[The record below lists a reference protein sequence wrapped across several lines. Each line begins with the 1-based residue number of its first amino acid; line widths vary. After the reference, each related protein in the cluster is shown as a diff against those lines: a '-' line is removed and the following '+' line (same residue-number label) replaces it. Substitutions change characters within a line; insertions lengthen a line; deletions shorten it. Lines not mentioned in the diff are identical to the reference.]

1 MGLFDRFRRLIKS
14 NINDMISKAENP
26 EKMLNQLISD
36 MSQQLMDAKKSV
48 ASAIADE
55 KKLKRHIDETREHA
69 TEWERKAMLALKRER
84 EDLARQALVQKQEYE
99 KLAGE
104 YEQQWN
110 SQRDAVERLR
120 LSLRGLDQKIE
131 EAQRKRNMLIAR
143 AKRAEAQ
150 RKMQETLG
158 GLSDTSAFEAFEKM
172 SARMDQIEAENEA
185 LEEIEGKI
193 QDDSLEREFA
203 SLESSSGA
211 SDKLLD
217 ALREKMALEDQSGQ
231 GSADARETPDST
243 ASPDASAVS
252 EDIDETLETLK
263 QKLKNESSG
272 EA

>member
-36 MSQQLMDAKKSV
+36 MNQQLIDSKKSV

-55 KKLKRHIDETREHA
+55 KKLKRRIDETRA
-69 TEWERKAMLALKRER
+69 QADEWERKAVLALKSER
-84 EDLARQALVQKQEYE
+84 EDLARQALQQKQQYE
-99 KLAGE
+99 NLAAE
-104 YEQQWN
+104 YEQQWKA
-110 SQRDAVERLR
+110 QCDAVERLK
-120 LSLRGLDQKIE
+120 LSLRGLDQKID

-158 GLSDTSAFEAFEKM
+158 GLSDTSAFEAFDKM
-172 SARMDQIEAENEA
+172 SAKMDQIEAENEA

-203 SLESSSGA
+203 KLESSSGE
-211 SDKLLD
+211 SDTLLD
-217 ALREKMALEDQSGQ
+217 ALREKIALEDKSGPSASDAAG
-231 GSADARETPDST
+231 GSDVAQDDAPQ
-243 ASPDASAVS
+243 
-252 EDIDETLETLK
+252 DIDESLEALK

-272 EA
+272 DT